1 MQRFFVIATALAA
14 LIAWHPQPARAA
26 ATQPCWLGKLPAM
39 LEPRPIQ
46 VDQTIVDRATATLNA
61 LAQGT
66 FDESQLSAL
75 LQTRGM
81 PSFFAMGTK
90 VVSAYGTLQS
100 LYPFEQQITADA
112 TSTYF
117 RARFPKETL
126 TWVMSTDAQGKIIGL
141 SLRRTASCKI
151 FNIMYRSAVPY

>member
-1 MQRFFVIATALAA
+1 M
-14 LIAWHPQPARAA
+14 
-26 ATQPCWLGKLPAM
+26 
-39 LEPRPIQ
+39 
-46 VDQTIVDRATATLNA
+46 DRATATLNA